1 MAKLYLSLV
10 RPHLEYGAQVWHPY
24 LSKDV
29 NALEKVQKFGLR
41 ICSRQWTKCYQEL
54 LELFHLP
61 LLENR
66 RLFLSLSVFFK
77 IIHNLVYFPTIH
89 YPTLLSSFSSRYNH
103 DHQFCIPIACTNHL
117 KHSFLPNSV
126 SLWNNPALLS
136 LYLSIIPCHFFHNL
150 HVLWVHCRISNLLL
164 CIPLHSCINFHRK
177 KMPGHSFLQPLHLP
191 LKRCDV
197 SISLVSPYP
206 LRCPHVHFA
215 ALPLAINKYRFS
227 RGSFRAMKPCLCM
240 PRQQH
245 ENNS

>member
-61 LLENR
+61 SLENR

-89 YPTLLSSFSSRYNH
+89 YPTPLSSFSSRYNH
-103 DHQFCIPIACTNHL
+103 NHQFCIPFARTNHL

-126 SLWNNPALLS
+126 SLWNTVQEEILAREIFGEIARLKHLA
-136 LYLSIIPCHFFHNL
+136 
-150 HVLWVHCRISNLLL
+150 
-164 CIPLHSCINFHRK
+164 NFTLTNDIR
-177 KMPGHSFLQPLHLP
+177 M
-191 LKRCDV
+191 
-197 SISLVSPYP
+197 Y
-206 LRCPHVHFA
+206 
-215 ALPLAINKYRFS
+215 
-227 RGSFRAMKPCLCM
+227 
-240 PRQQH
+240 
-245 ENNS
+245 